1 MDISSLR
8 DRIRAAGASQSKKEQ
23 RPAAGIRIDESDTPA
38 DGGWYDLPA
47 QGLRRMGI
55 EAEDAEI
62 EQMLFLDT
70 ETTGLSGGVGT
81 VAFLVG
87 LGWVR
92 GGQFHTRQILMR
104 DYASECMLLEDVARI
119 AEPFAWVVTFNGK
132 TFDLPLLHTRF
143 LMNRMEDGLE
153 ELAGIDLLAPSR
165 RLWRRRL
172 KSVRLTNLEE
182 KILHLERDNDLPG
195 SEAPQRYF
203 DYLKTRDEGP
213 LEEVIEHNRQD
224 VITMASLLKELCD
237 AYACPKKLTES
248 ADQLSMALTLGRAG
262 EKEEAESLYRMA
274 SEPRSS
280 IGIAALKEG
289 RFRVQARRELDQLL
303 RRQGRTDER
312 IELLEG
318 MCRANEGGAYPYIE
332 LSKIAEHTLADR
344 RAALRYAERALR
356 ACDAEEKE
364 TIEKRTERLRKR
376 LRTER
381 EE

>member
-1 MDISSLR
+1 MD
-8 DRIRAAGASQSKKEQ
+8 
-23 RPAAGIRIDESDTPA
+23 
-38 DGGWYDLPA
+38 
-47 QGLRRMGI
+47 
-55 EAEDAEI
+55 
-62 EQMLFLDT
+62 
-70 ETTGLSGGVGT
+70 
-81 VAFLVG
+81 
-87 LGWVR
+87 
-92 GGQFHTRQILMR
+92 FH
-104 DYASECMLLEDVARI
+104 LLLI
-119 AEPFAWVVTFNGK
+119 
-132 TFDLPLLHTRF
+132 
-143 LMNRMEDGLE
+143 
-153 ELAGIDLLAPSR
+153 I
-165 RLWRRRL
+165 
-172 KSVRLTNLEE
+172 
-182 KILHLERDNDLPG
+182 HLEHHIFL
-195 SEAPQRYF
+195 
-203 DYLKTRDEGP
+203 
-213 LEEVIEHNRQD
+213 
-224 VITMASLLKELCD
+224 
-237 AYACPKKLTES
+237 
-248 ADQLSMALTLGRAG
+248 DQLSMALTLGRAG

-332 LSKIAEHTLADR
+332 LSTIAEHTLADR